1 MPRRCCVEGCRSY
14 TLPYSMPTFIF
25 PKNEVIR
32 DKWIQALG
40 RKNWTP
46 SKYSAICLQHF
57 RPEDVQD
64 KLMIQNEKTGYDL
77 VRSKLFN
84 GAIPSIFPGRPHPK
98 EMALKKKTEQQRN
111 EEKKMENEEV
121 FCLACN
127 FVNETEKPKR
137 KFQILPQ
144 CKERRVT
151 WLRKLNRCDLI
162 GKNISSGYRVC
173 EIHFP
178 KNSLRKTGKKLID
191 VVPIEV
197 LNTKCSAQQ
206 NVFDSKI
213 LQEVKKEPES
223 FQTANSCNTQIS
235 KIQAENTNEILKKN
249 EYSFDIE
256 EGSKKIE
263 TDPLIPIKEEI
274 EATPYRIEE
283 NLNLPTTFPVGD
295 LKACEPTQDLA
306 IKIEIESLDDLFQTN
321 ECLVN
326 VNNPIV
332 ANEIDPLI
340 SVKDE
345 IEEKPNLPEGE
356 NVETSSKHNEG
367 SQKVYSPQQN
377 KGEKS
382 TANTIQQNITASSN
396 GGKRKRRRSHEE
408 EKNVDCENCK
418 KLKKE
423 NDFYKEE
430 YVSKKEKC
438 SQILERVKICA
449 DAIESIVQNNKIL
462 NDLSTR
468 KLKLVERVREY
479 NINLLKQIETLK
491 TEIHIFNCKHC
502 SLIVS
507 TIDN

>member
-1 MPRRCCVEGCRSY
+1 MGKHYFKCLGC
-14 TLPYSMPTFIF
+14 
-25 PKNEVIR
+25 N
-32 DKWIQALG
+32 
-40 RKNWTP
+40 
-46 SKYSAICLQHF
+46 
-57 RPEDVQD
+57 
-64 KLMIQNEKTGYDL
+64 L
-77 VRSKLFN
+77 VCH
-84 GAIPSIFPGRPHPK
+84 A
-98 EMALKKKTEQQRN
+98 KK
-111 EEKKMENEEV
+111 
-121 FCLACN
+121 
-127 FVNETEKPKR
+127 PIR
-137 KFQILPQ
+137 KFHSLPTNKQ
-144 CKERRVT
+144 RKEI

-162 GKNISSGYRVC
+162 GKNISQDYRVC
-173 EIHFP
+173 DIHFT
-178 KNSLRKTGKKLID
+178 KDSLSKTGRIIRD
-191 VVPIEV
+191 SVPIEV
-197 LNTKCSAQQ
+197 VKKNTFFEEKIENKILNSSQQ
-206 NVFDSKI
+206 NVVDSKI
-213 LQEVKKEPES
+213 LQEGKNDPES
-223 FQTANSCNTQIS
+223 SQTAGTPNTQIS
-235 KIQAENTNEILKKN
+235 KIQAEKINEIKIKN
-249 EYSFDIE
+249 ECSFDIE
-256 EGSKKIE
+256 EGSKQSEI
-263 TDPLIPIKEEI
+263 DPLIPIKEEI
-274 EATPYRIEE
+274 ESTPYRIEE

-295 LKACEPTQDLA
+295 LKACEPNQDLA
-306 IKIEIESLDDLFQTN
+306 IKIEIESLDDPFQTN

-326 VNNPIV
+326 VNNPLV